1 MIPMMTLMRR
11 FTKPADLPLKELPVV
26 ATLAETVWRDAKSD
40 IVFLPAATFSATVA
54 PDAQNVSP
62 LQDDPIVIIELTG
75 IQIQNAVTRSISYVP
90 KAFGGLLSTAG
101 MTTTVAVS
109 PDGRAKVLRIDAG
122 GKRLDP
128 SRRYRVAMPKPLAD
142 GQLGYFQI
150 WDKQTVRSATDLTIV
165 GCFRKQTGS
174 TPAVPSYR
182 INGQ

>member
-1 MIPMMTLMRR
+1 MIPMMKSMRR
-11 FTKPADLPLKELPVV
+11 QNKPVDLPLKELPVV
-26 ATLAETVWRDAKSD
+26 ATLADTVWRDAKSD
-40 IVFLPAATFSATVA
+40 MAFVPAATFSATVA

-75 IQIQNAVTRSISYVP
+75 IQVQNAVARSISYVP

-101 MTTTVAVS
+101 LTTTVAVS
-109 PDGRAKVLRIDAG
+109 PDGRAKVLNIDAG

-128 SRRYRVAMPKPLAD
+128 ARRYKVAMPKPLAD

-150 WDKQTVRSATDLTIV
+150 WDKQTIRSATNLTIG

-174 TPAVPSYR
+174 TSGVPSYK
-182 INGQ
+182 ITGQ

>member
-1 MIPMMTLMRR
+1 MIPMMTLMRKQ
-11 FTKPADLPLKELPVV
+11 TKPVDLPLKESPVV
-26 ATLAETVWRDAKSD
+26 ATLADTVWRDAKSD
-40 IVFLPAATFSATVA
+40 MAFVPAATISANAT
-54 PDAQNVSP
+54 PETQNASP

-75 IQIQNAVTRSISYVP
+75 IQIQNALARSVSYVP

-101 MTTTVAVS
+101 LTTTVAVS
-109 PDGRAKVLRIDAG
+109 PDGRAKVLGIDAG

-128 SRRYRVAMPKPLAD
+128 ARRYKVAMPKPLAD

-150 WDKQTVRSATDLTIV
+150 WDKQTVRSATNLTIV

-174 TPAVPSYR
+174 APAGPSYK